1 MKLKKLATVLV
12 ILTIFVNIFAPT
24 SALAMESSETWA
36 IAVDGNF
43 APTQTAYQ
51 ALAIIADDHL
61 VRPEDLFIDA
71 ESNLFV
77 ADSNLGHIAIFD
89 QDRNFVRT
97 VGNGILSS
105 PTGVFVTEYI
115 FVADTDYVFVFSLDG
130 DVLNQFGRPDS
141 PLFGRTQPFR
151 PRKIATDARGNI
163 YIVGEAASNGIIQ
176 LNADGEFL
184 GYFGANQTRLS
195 FFQALQNFF
204 GVGSFR
210 ALPTS
215 PSNLAIANNGVIFTV
230 TTHAQS
236 EQLRK
241 LNIAGNNM
249 FRDNQWFPDEP
260 VDIALG
266 NQGNF
271 YLITSDG
278 MIWEYDSSANVLFV
292 FGGQDPNQH
301 RFGVIHQ
308 PSSIEVSPS
317 GNLYVAD
324 SETGLIHILM
334 PTEFANTVHHALAYF
349 EDGLYTQSEQY
360 WEEVLRMNSAF
371 GLAHIAIGQSRF
383 IQADYEEALA
393 RFYIAN
399 NVGGYSEA
407 FWEIRHEWLM
417 NNMGTFIALFIV
429 LVVINALVKQINK
442 RTGSISAFK
451 RQFIKKIDSPFL
463 QEIGLMRRIF
473 KQPLDV
479 FYEIKYLKLGSL
491 KFATGLYV
499 VTLVMVFITI
509 HFAGFIFATNLI
521 EEMGLL
527 PIMMIFIG
535 GFGLFLVI
543 NYLISTIS
551 DGEGSFRDLYVATAY
566 GMTPFITLAIPVTLL
581 SRILTL
587 NESFVYTFLMQI
599 AIGWSALLIFLMVK
613 EIHDFS
619 IFATIKNLILT
630 IAGSLITVVISFILY
645 ILIFDQVFDFI
656 YAIVWEVLMRV

>member
-1 MKLKKLATVLV
+1 MKKITTVLV
-12 ILTIFVNIFAPT
+12 ILTIFINLFAPT
-24 SALAMESSETWA
+24 SVLAMEPSATWA

-61 VRPEDLFIDA
+61 SRPEDLFIDT
-71 ESNLFV
+71 EGNLFV

-97 VGNGILSS
+97 VGNGILNS

-130 DVLNQFGRPDS
+130 RMLNQFGRPDS

-151 PRKIATDARGNI
+151 PRKVAVDARGNI
-163 YIVGEAASNGIIQ
+163 YIVGEAASNGVIQ

-210 ALPTS
+210 ALPTA

-429 LVVINALVKQINK
+429 LVVINALIKQINK
-442 RTGSISAFK
+442 RTGWISAFK
-451 RQFIKKIDSPFL
+451 RSFIKKIDSPFL

-499 VTLVMVFITI
+499 VMLVMVFITI

-527 PIMMIFIG
+527 LIMMIFIG

-581 SRILTL
+581 SRVLTL